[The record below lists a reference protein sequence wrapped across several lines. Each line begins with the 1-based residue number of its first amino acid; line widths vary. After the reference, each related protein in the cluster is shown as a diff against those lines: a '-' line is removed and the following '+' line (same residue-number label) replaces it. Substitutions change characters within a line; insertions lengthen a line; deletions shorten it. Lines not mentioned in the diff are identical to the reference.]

1 MKVENQLLI
10 SGWLPSVLGWGWY
23 IHQVLRN
30 RKIAKPQI
38 WLLFHVDTKSLIY
51 YYILFESF
59 SSLISLTWF
68 MNLLRWSNSQPTPF
82 CSSRCDRCSG
92 FYCSK
97 HKGKAVIPA
106 KFRAFVGLAIA
117 MGWQEHLQTWTQPW
131 ILNKFDE
138 NCSSSTEVSQCL
150 CLSLIESRSQH
161 CQLSCE
167 WSGLYK
173 LGSCESMAQRIPC
186 QVHNCEVMK
195 EIIKAK
201 VRKVHQDMEQMVFLR
216 KWKHMLHKM
225 LNKYVTMFLCLKA

>member
-10 SGWLPSVLGWGWY
+10 SGWLPSVLGRGWY

-30 RKIAKPQI
+30 RKIANPQI

-51 YYILFESF
+51 YYILFESSF
-59 SSLISLTWF
+59 SLISLTWF
-68 MNLLRWSNSQPTPF
+68 MNLLRCSNSQPTPF

-106 KFRAFVGLAIA
+106 KFRAFRGLAIA

-138 NCSSSTEVSQCL
+138 NWWKLFIFNWSFTVSMLIIDRIAQPTLPTELRMIWPLQTW
-150 CLSLIESRSQH
+150 
-161 CQLSCE
+161 QLRVHGPTNSMPGAQL
-167 WSGLYK
+167 WSH
-173 LGSCESMAQRIPC
+173 ERD
-186 QVHNCEVMK
+186 
-195 EIIKAK
+195 
-201 VRKVHQDMEQMVFLR
+201 HQG
-216 KWKHMLHKM
+216 
-225 LNKYVTMFLCLKA
+225 